1 MLPTQLMKNH
11 AAEIRG
17 AELDQLL
24 IVLYQACRDRNDGQG
39 QRRFH
44 EMPPEERLG
53 LFRNWLERLME
64 QDNPD
69 QDNLKVQRIF
79 RREMPELR
87 RAWAEIMLPG
97 GETDRE

>member
-1 MLPTQLMKNH
+1 
-11 AAEIRG
+11 
-17 AELDQLL
+17 
-24 IVLYQACRDRNDGQG
+24 
-39 QRRFH
+39 
-44 EMPPEERLG
+44 MPPEERLG

-69 QDNLKVQRIF
+69 QDNVKVQRIF

-87 RAWAEIMLPG
+87 RARAEILLPG